1 MGYLG
6 AWGKLIMKKTW
17 SRKSRG
23 TVPLL
28 QLITDLT
35 EQNQR
40 LTQELREV
48 GETERELRDQ
58 IQRQENRHARPTNR
72 VWKNKQEIA
81 RPELNFCLGLS
92 LNNVF

>member
-1 MGYLG
+1 MHE
-6 AWGKLIMKKTW
+6 K

-23 TVPLL
+23 TVPFIFLALHILKPLL

-58 IQRQENRHARPTNR
+58 IQRQENRQARPTNR

-81 RPELNFCLGLS
+81 RPGLNI
-92 LNNVF
+92 

>member
-1 MGYLG
+1 
-6 AWGKLIMKKTW
+6 
-17 SRKSRG
+17 
-23 TVPLL
+23 L

-58 IQRQENRHARPTNR
+58 IQRQENRHAPPRNR

-81 RPELNFCLGLS
+81 RPGINICSWFS
-92 LNNVF
+92 LNNAF

>member
-1 MGYLG
+1 
-6 AWGKLIMKKTW
+6 
-17 SRKSRG
+17 
-23 TVPLL
+23 L

-72 VWKNKQEIA
+72 VWKNK
-81 RPELNFCLGLS
+81 
-92 LNNVF
+92 